1 MLTSDT
7 KLDISGSDFAFSA
20 VVELQRAY
28 YAVGCARKGHESGA
42 WSVTPFSA
50 LNVGN

>member
-7 KLDISGSDFAFSA
+7 KRTTFVVDFAFS
-20 VVELQRAY
+20 VVVKPNLAY
-28 YAVGCARKGHESGA
+28 CAVGYAGKGHESGA